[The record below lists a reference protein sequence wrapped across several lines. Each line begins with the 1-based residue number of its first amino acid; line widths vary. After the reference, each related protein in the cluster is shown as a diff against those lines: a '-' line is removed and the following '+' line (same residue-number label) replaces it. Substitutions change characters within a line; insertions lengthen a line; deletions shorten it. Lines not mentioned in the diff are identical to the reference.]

1 MNISFHGAA
10 QTVTG
15 SKHLITLKSGIKILL
30 DCGMFQ
36 GVGAQTDELNRQFGF
51 DPATIDYVLL
61 SHAHIDH
68 SGLIP
73 MLVKQ
78 GFNGTIYSTH
88 ATHDLCQIM
97 LADSARIQ
105 VQDVKYINKKRTR
118 QGRIHIKPLYTEQDA
133 TFALTFFKTM
143 HYNRWVKV
151 GDDFKF
157 MFTDSGHILGAA
169 AINIKIYEDNKTTRI
184 FFSGDIGRP
193 KDLILN
199 PPAPFPQ
206 ADYII
211 AESTYGDKLHDDND
225 SARANF
231 IRIIKETCVEGKGK
245 IIIPAFS
252 VGRTQEVVYQLDRLI
267 NEKIIPEINV
277 YVDSPLS
284 VNATAIFKKHPEDFN
299 KEIAEYMLKDAD
311 PFGFSKLHYVSEVEE
326 SKALNTFPGPYI
338 IISSSGMT
346 EAGRIKHHIANNV
359 GSPENTILIVGYLPS
374 DSLGG
379 RLLAGAKKVRVF
391 GEEYEV
397 KARIESLGSFSAH
410 ADYEEM
416 INYLNCQNKAKVKKV
431 FLVHGE
437 PEVQEIYRERL
448 LADGFKNVIIPAK
461 GETFEIK

>member
-1 MNISFHGAA
+1 MNITFHGAA

-15 SKHLITLKSGIKILL
+15 SKHLITLNSGIKILL

-36 GVGAQTDELNRQFGF
+36 GVGSQTDELNRQFGF
-51 DPATIDYVLL
+51 DPGSIDYLIL

-78 GFNGTIYSTH
+78 GFKGTIYSTH

-105 VQDVKYINKKRTR
+105 MQDIKYINKRRTR
-118 QGRIHIKPLYTEQDA
+118 QGRIHLKPLYTEDDA
-133 TFALTFFKTM
+133 ILALTLFKTL

-151 GDDFKF
+151 GTDFEF
-157 MFTDSGHILGAA
+157 MFTNAGHILGAA
-169 AINIKIYEDNKTTRI
+169 AVNLKIREDGKIKRL

-193 KDLILN
+193 HDLILSA
-199 PPAPFPQ
+199 PSPFPQ

-211 AESTYGDKLHDDND
+211 TESTYGNKLHEDN
-225 SARANF
+225 ANAQAHF
-231 IRIIKETCVEGKGK
+231 IKIIKETCVIGKGK

-252 VGRTQEVVYQLDRLI
+252 VGRTQEVVYAIDRLI
-267 NEKIIPEINV
+267 TEKVIPEINV

-299 KEIAEYMLKDAD
+299 EEIVKYMQVDAD
-311 PFGFSKLHYVSEVEE
+311 PFGFSKLHYISAVEE
-326 SKALNTFPGPYI
+326 SKALNDLQVPCI

-359 GSPENTILIVGYLPS
+359 GNPANTILMVGFLPS
-374 DSLGG
+374 ESLGG
-379 RLLAGAKKVRVF
+379 RLLSGAKKVRIF
-391 GEEYEV
+391 GEEFDV

-416 INYLNCQNKAKVKKV
+416 ISYLSCQKKSRIKKI

-437 PEVQEIYRERL
+437 PDVQNTYRQHL
-448 LADGFKNVIIPAK
+448 LNAGFKNILIPAQ
-461 GETFEIK
+461 GQSFEL